1 MLNREQFI
9 NVLMNEFELKPDLDY
24 WLLIQNLEDYKF
36 QMECSPA
43 KLTANDKTNLKT
55 AKNQAD
61 KLVKYFKN
69 VPDELINSFNPY
81 LLDLRGLE
89 NLSNT
94 INKVELDIEQLP
106 ALAGR
111 PNADIKNGLI
121 NEIIK
126 LYVKATGKKPTSTTC
141 KNRPTAAMTFSLQ
154 IIKYLGL
161 SQSISFD
168 NVKKA
173 IDKYNA
179 S

>member
-36 QMECSPA
+36 QIECTPA
-43 KLTANDKTNLKT
+43 TLTAEDKRNLKV

-61 KLVKYFKN
+61 KLVRFFKN
-69 VPDELINSFNPY
+69 VPNELINSFNPH
-81 LLDLRGLE
+81 LLDLLGLE

-94 INKVELDIEQLP
+94 INKVELDIEKLP

-111 PNADIKNGLI
+111 PNADIQNGLI

-126 LYVKATGKKPTSTTC
+126 LYVKATGKKPTSTSR
-141 KNRPTAAMTFSLQ
+141 KDRPTPAMRFSLQ

-173 IDKYNA
+173 IDMYNA